1 MMTSTL
7 RAILLPAIAT
17 MLLSWTVAG
26 HAADAAG
33 QFQVVVGEV
42 RIFDANGQERVAT
55 RGGSVYEGDRII
67 TSDGALGQIKFV
79 DGGLMSVR
87 ANTEFV
93 LNKFVYSGPQDEKP
107 SILMSLVRG
116 GLRSITGLIGQKN
129 RDGYR
134 IQTTTATIGIRGT
147 DHEPMVI
154 LPPAVGGKAVD
165 LPGTYDKVNDGRT
178 FLQTPKGVVEILP
191 RQVGFAGSL
200 DVAPRVLPKVPEFY
214 RGDPPK
220 QGAATPAG
228 KTGDTAADKSDP
240 KGAAPNAAT
249 VKLVPGAA
257 GAAARD
263 ATMLAPGNAINP
275 AARDATMLAPGNA
288 LNPAARDATML
299 APGNALNP
307 AASSIISRDS
317 AILSPA
323 GAAVLIPDAGSIIT
337 RDAATLSPAAT
348 TLTPMT
354 IQSPAAAT
362 LAPMTIQSPTVN
374 TIAPMTIQS
383 PTINTI
389 APMTI
394 QSPTIN
400 TITPMTIQSP
410 TTTPMMI
417 QSPTPAAVAPA
428 TTTISPATTTI
439 SPLLAPIKLK

>member
-1 MMTSTL
+1 MISLTL
-7 RAILLPAIAT
+7 RSILVPAIAT
-17 MLLSWTVAG
+17 LLLSWTAAG
-26 HAADAAG
+26 YAADAAG

-42 RIFDANGQERVAT
+42 RIIDVNGQERVAT
-55 RGGSVYEGDRII
+55 KGGNLYEGDRII
-67 TSDGALGQIKFV
+67 TADGALGQIKFI

-93 LNKFVYSGPQDEKP
+93 LNKFVYSGPQDAKP

-134 IQTTTATIGIRGT
+134 IQTQTATIGIRGT

-154 LPPAVGGKAVD
+154 LTPPPGGKAVD

-178 FLQTPKGVVEILP
+178 YLQTPKGIVEILP
-191 RQVGFAGSL
+191 RQVGFVSSGDA
-200 DVAPRVLPKVPEFY
+200 VPRVLPKVPDFY

-228 KTGDTAADKSDP
+228 KTGDASADKSDP
-240 KGAAPNAAT
+240 RAATPNAAT
-249 VKLVPGAA
+249 VKLAPGAA
-257 GAAARD
+257 GAATRDATLLAPGVAVNPAARD
-263 ATMLAPGNAINP
+263 ATLLAPGNAINP
-275 AARDATMLAPGNA
+275 AA
-288 LNPAARDATML
+288 
-299 APGNALNP
+299 
-307 AASSIISRDS
+307 SSIITRDS

-323 GAAVLIPDAGSIIT
+323 GAAVLTPDAGSVIT
-337 RDAATLSPAAT
+337 RDAAILSPAATTLSPAAT

-354 IQSPAAAT
+354 IQSPT
-362 LAPMTIQSPTVN
+362 LNTIAPTAIQSPTLN

-383 PTINTI
+383 PTLNTI

-410 TTTPMMI
+410 
-417 QSPTPAAVAPA
+417 A
-428 TTTISPATTTI
+428 TTTIAPMILQSPTTTTIAPAATTISPTTTTI